1 MPSAGRRE
9 MGMSARRIGALV
21 LRYTYVYRRSLLRI
35 LEVFFWPAIDLLVWG
50 FLTLYLEGRGP
61 ELPSAVAFLVGAVIF
76 WDVIYR
82 SQQGITLSFLE
93 DVWSRNLLNLFSAPV
108 RVTEFVGATCLV
120 GILKTLVVG
129 LYLAV
134 LAFFLYRF
142 NLLAV
147 GPPLL
152 PLFVNLL
159 LMGWALGMVTTGL
172 LLRWGQAAEALAW
185 AVPFAIQP
193 FAAVFYPVSALP
205 SWLQPVA
212 WAIPATHVFE
222 GMRIALRGGSAWGHL
237 IYATLLNLLYL
248 ALAGLLFAFF
258 FSAARRK
265 GLLVKIGTQ

>member
-1 MPSAGRRE
+1 MSRGR
-9 MGMSARRIGALV
+9 IWALV
-21 LRYTYVYRRSLLRI
+21 LRYTYVYRRSVLRI
-35 LEVFFWPAIDLLVWG
+35 LEIFFWPAVDLLVWG
-50 FLTLYLEGRGP
+50 FLTLYLEQRER
-61 ELPSAVAFLVGAVIF
+61 ELPSGVTFLVGAVIF

-82 SQQGITLSFLE
+82 SQQGITISFLE

-108 RVTEFVGATCLV
+108 RVSEFVGATCVV
-120 GILKTLVVG
+120 GILKTVVVG
-129 LYLAV
+129 LYLAL

-147 GPPLL
+147 GPSLL

-159 LMGWALGMVTTGL
+159 LMGWALGIATTAL

-185 AVPFAIQP
+185 AVPLAIQP

-205 SWLQPVA
+205 SWLHPLA

-222 GMRIALRGGSAWGHL
+222 GMRLALRGGSAWSHL
-237 IYATLLNLLYL
+237 LLATLLNFVYL
-248 ALAGLLFAFF
+248 ALAGLLFSFL
-258 FSAARRK
+258 FSEARRK

>member
-1 MPSAGRRE
+1 MNLW
-9 MGMSARRIGALV
+9 RIWALV
-21 LRYTYVYRRSLLRI
+21 LRYTYVYRRSAIRI

-50 FLTLYLEGRGP
+50 FLTLYLQQRGR
-61 ELPSAVAFLVGAVIF
+61 ELPSGVAFLVGAVIF

-93 DVWSRNLLNLFSAPV
+93 DIWSRNLLNLFSAPV
-108 RVTEFVGATCLV
+108 RVTEFVGATCVV

-129 LYLAV
+129 LYLTV

-147 GPPLL
+147 GPALF

-159 LMGWALGMVTTGL
+159 LTGWALGIATTAL
-172 LLRWGQAAEALAW
+172 LLRWGQAAEGIAW

-193 FAAVFYPVSALP
+193 FSAVFYPVSVLP

-212 WAIPATHVFE
+212 WSIPATHVFE
-222 GMRIALRGGSAWGHL
+222 GMRLALRGGFAWDHL
-237 IYATLLNLLYL
+237 VYATLLNLVYL
-248 ALAGLLFAFF
+248 ALAGILFALLFA
-258 FSAARRK
+258 SAREK